1 MGVAAGA
8 MPILHILEAVPRHL
22 SRTAVANR
30 QMIGSEKDRR
40 VLRGAV
46 QVQVV
51 IVAGSC
57 TMA

>member
-22 SRTAVANR
+22 SRTAVADR

-40 VLRGAV
+40 VLSGAV

-51 IVAGSC
+51 IVARSC